1 MRCLR
6 FPSIITYV
14 NRQYSW
20 LLGVTSN
27 VERRHMG
34 QAADDPLRSYVEDSV
49 PNELPGNSTVI
60 SELSPY
66 FRLLTDKEYIIM
78 NHLTLSE

>member
-1 MRCLR
+1 
-6 FPSIITYV
+6 
-14 NRQYSW
+14 
-20 LLGVTSN
+20 
-27 VERRHMG
+27 MG

-60 SELSPY
+60 SELAPY
-66 FRLLTDKEYIIM
+66 FRLLTDNEYIIM